1 MNKHIFGAAGL
12 SLLLL
17 GTAPAVLLAH
27 EGHDHGGHHRGGY
40 EGDREDSG
48 RYGRPYDDDRGE
60 REDKGEGDEDES
72 YHPSARRYPPPES
85 ERSAPRERR
94 DRPW

>member
-40 EGDREDSG
+40 EEEREDSG
-48 RYGRPYDDDRGE
+48 RYGRSGDDDRWE
-60 REDKGEGDEDES
+60 REDEDEDES
-72 YHPSARRYPPPES
+72 SRPSARRYPPPER
-85 ERSAPRERR
+85 ERSAPREYR
-94 DRPW
+94 DRAY